1 MKHIRLL
8 GIPLFYAALKKTE
21 HGLLHEDIPDLVEI
35 IEICLVMSR
44 SQSDTERFGK
54 LAKDVSEKRFGGK
67 FNETHQD
74 QNKRDRVNQ
83 ETFIYGNSVPL
94 HSLPFRSKI

>member
-1 MKHIRLL
+1 
-8 GIPLFYAALKKTE
+8 
-21 HGLLHEDIPDLVEI
+21 LVEI

-67 FNETHQD
+67 LT
-74 QNKRDRVNQ
+74 KRIKTKIKGTELIRKHLFMVIQ
-83 ETFIYGNSVPL
+83 F
-94 HSLPFRSKI
+94 HSPSARRSEERIE